1 MIDLQDN
8 DATHGDEAYNDAVM
22 YTGSEQHLEDADVTM
37 DAAFHAQETLHAAC
51 CDSHNDAASDILRH
65 IESSKELRHF
75 LFKVLNVGNPRDFNQ
90 RELIHALEVKIAK
103 EFDA

>member
-1 MIDLQDN
+1 MIDLHDN
-8 DATHGDEAYNDAVM
+8 DAIHGDEAYNDAVM
-22 YTGSEQHLEDADVTM
+22 YTGSEQHLEDAEVTM

-51 CDSHNDAASDILRH
+51 CDSYNDAASDILRH
-65 IESSKELRHF
+65 IESSKDLRDL
-75 LFKVLNVGNPRDFNQ
+75 LFKVLNVGNPKDTNQ